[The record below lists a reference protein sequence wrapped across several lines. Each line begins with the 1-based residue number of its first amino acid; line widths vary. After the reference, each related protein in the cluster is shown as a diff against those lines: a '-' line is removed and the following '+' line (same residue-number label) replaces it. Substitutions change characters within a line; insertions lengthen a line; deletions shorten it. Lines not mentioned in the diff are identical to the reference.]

1 MQYMRMTNTSPLE
14 VHYKWYFIRR
24 PPVRRQDPEQID
36 EGVDMQSECE
46 TDSLTEAGVES
57 QEGRQSE
64 EDEESEESVE
74 EGEGE
79 SDGGGEEELGEE
91 RREEEE
97 EGEQEEGEVEE
108 VEGVVCQDGE
118 EEETLDTRREHS
130 HSERQSEVS
139 QSEVSHITDQKS
151 QLEEDEEN
159 KPGEPST
166 LTVEHDDNGSIRNV
180 TLEQSISETTTTAES
195 TAPVVREK
203 QPWELVDDPFKLLRI
218 EQVYMYK
225 HS

>member
-1 MQYMRMTNTSPLE
+1 MRMTNTSPLE

-57 QEGRQSE
+57 QEDRQSE
-64 EDEESEESVE
+64 EEEESEESEE
-74 EGEGE
+74 EGEGD

-91 RREEEE
+91 RREGEE
-97 EGEQEEGEVEE
+97 EGEQEEEEVEE
-108 VEGVVCQDGE
+108 GEETGCQDGKV
-118 EEETLDTRREHS
+118 EETLDTGRERS
-130 HSERQSEVS
+130 HSGTQS
-139 QSEVSHITDQKS
+139 QASHQKS

-159 KPGEPST
+159 KSGEPST
-166 LTVEHDDNGSIRNV
+166 LTVEHDDNGSM
-180 TLEQSISETTTTAES
+180 TLEQSISKTTTTVES

-218 EQVYMYK
+218 EQVYV
-225 HS
+225 